1 MDIRKFL
8 KNRFTVCIK
17 KKVKQ
22 LQIAIYGKKALLIFS
37 ETMESLGYDYWL
49 MYGTL
54 LGAIREH
61 GFIKHDDDI
70 DIGMFCE
77 AIGKPLAESLVN
89 KGFVYRRMKC
99 TKDMSYRMMTFK
111 FHGISF
117 DIYGFKYDSQSSQNV
132 TGFQTL
138 PLNGKDWKESYQKN
152 LFRVCLTHMEL
163 DGLKYIDF
171 EGLRL
176 KVPVNSDQVLRS
188 LYGDDY
194 LIPIKGKKAF
204 ESKIIEIMPIEQL
217 SAEEVRLS

>member
-77 AIGKPLAESLVN
+77 AIGKPLAESRVVKMLQV
-89 KGFVYRRMKC
+89 
-99 TKDMSYRMMTFK
+99 FK
-111 FHGISF
+111 
-117 DIYGFKYDSQSSQNV
+117 
-132 TGFQTL
+132 
-138 PLNGKDWKESYQKN
+138 
-152 LFRVCLTHMEL
+152 
-163 DGLKYIDF
+163 
-171 EGLRL
+171 
-176 KVPVNSDQVLRS
+176 
-188 LYGDDY
+188 
-194 LIPIKGKKAF
+194 
-204 ESKIIEIMPIEQL
+204 L
-217 SAEEVRLS
+217 SH